1 MTVSSTTVDTTGD
14 GRVPMQTY
22 AAFEDL
28 RAALLRVLGEVA
40 ETERALGLG
49 EAAAGADALGH
60 KVSEGVFRVLVL
72 GEFKRGKSTLVNAL
86 LGAPILPAN
95 VTPTTALLT
104 VVRYGEPPSA
114 TLRYY
119 DSALAPRQV
128 TLDELRDVLT
138 LSGDERDNRRRQGE
152 IRLVEVAYP
161 AALCRNNVELVDS
174 PGLNEHATRT
184 ELTSNYIAQC
194 DAALFVL
201 SATNFGSVTE
211 SAFIADHLA
220 GRGLRHIFF
229 AVNQLDRVLSDA
241 DEPERELRAVQALA
255 RARLGPLCQVD
266 GRDLSLER
274 IHFVSA
280 RPALR
285 ARQSGDTTALE
296 ASGLPALER
305 SLEGFLTHD
314 RGRVMLA
321 RPVSIV
327 RDAVDAASQAAAF
340 RRRALA
346 IDLDVLEARARQVEP
361 EFTAL
366 QENKARILAAIETA
380 RGHAATAM
388 ELSLRCKVGE
398 LADGLPDAV
407 DDFTIDAAWGPGAI
421 RTELVAQTNAYIERE
436 LNRWAETMGGEMQ
449 AELERLVAEIGADA
463 ATIDASLRRIR
474 LRVLEGDTVLSA
486 EADEARSSQASGD
499 PGRII
504 ETILSAGGSRVRG
517 DIEALFGG
525 GPGWLGTAVRVIAFQ
540 LAAGALV
547 AALGLSAAPLVAVST
562 AVGAAILA
570 LISRRGAIERALREG
585 VAESAGP
592 EIARIPERALPALRE
607 RVDDTFDELAAALGT
622 GIDVLIDNVRATI
635 DGALADRRAREHEL
649 EPELQR
655 LSALDERLAGL
666 HTELTTLAAQLDEP
680 A

>member
-104 VVRYGEPPSA
+104 VMRYGEPPSA

-161 AALCRNNVELVDS
+161 AALCRNNVEIVDS

-255 RARLGPLCQVD
+255 RARLGPLCQVA
-266 GRDLSLER
+266 GRDLSAER

-305 SLEGFLTHD
+305 SLERFLTRD

-321 RPVSIV
+321 RPVSIA

-361 EFTAL
+361 EFAAL
-366 QENKARILAAIETA
+366 QENKARILAAIEAA

-388 ELSLRCKVGE
+388 ELSLRRKVGE

-436 LNRWAETMGGEMQ
+436 LNRWAETMGGEVQ
-449 AELERLVAEIGADA
+449 TELERLVAEIGADA

-474 LRVLEGDTVLSA
+474 LRVLEGDTVLST
-486 EADEARSSQASGD
+486 EADEARASQASGD

-504 ETILSAGGSRVRG
+504 ETILSAGGGRVRG

-666 HTELTTLAAQLDEP
+666 RTELTTLAAQLDEP

>member
-1 MTVSSTTVDTTGD
+1 MTLSSTTDAAGHE
-14 GRVPMQTY
+14 RVPMGTY
-22 AAFEDL
+22 VAFEGLRSNLLGILRDL
-28 RAALLRVLGEVA
+28 AAA
-40 ETERALGLG
+40 ERALGLG

-60 KVSEGVFRVLVL
+60 KVGEGVFRVLVL

-152 IRLVEVAYP
+152 VRLVEVAYP

-184 ELTSNYIAQC
+184 ELTSGYIAQC

-211 SAFIADHLA
+211 SEFIADHLA

-266 GRDLSLER
+266 GRDLSAER

-285 ARQSGDTTALE
+285 ARQSGDAAALE
-296 ASGLPALER
+296 DSGLPALER
-305 SLEGFLTHD
+305 SLEGFLTRD

-321 RPVSIV
+321 RPVSSA
-327 RDAVDAASQAAAF
+327 RDAVDAASEAAAF
-340 RRRALA
+340 RRRALS
-346 IDLDVLEARARQVEP
+346 IDLDVLEGRARQVEP
-361 EFTAL
+361 EFAAL

-388 ELSLRCKVGE
+388 ELSLRRKVGE

-436 LNRWAETMGGEMQ
+436 LNRWAETMGGEVQ
-449 AELERLVAEIGADA
+449 TELERLVAEIGADA

-486 EADEARSSQASGD
+486 EADEARASGD

-504 ETILSAGGSRVRG
+504 ETILSAGGGRVRG

-547 AALGLSAAPLVAVST
+547 AALGLSATPLVAVST

-585 VAESAGP
+585 VAESAAP

-655 LSALDERLAGL
+655 LSALDERLTGL
-666 HTELTTLAAQLDEP
+666 RSDLATLAAQLDEP